1 MTAAQEIVRNL
12 KEKSTQI
19 YLDEQRCKKDG
30 KNLDHATSEIIS
42 KPLHQHYKSII
53 PNEGCPPKSAIFYC
67 NYFRATGKEHKPW
80 RWQEQW

>member
-30 KNLDHATSEIIS
+30 KNLHHATSEIIF

-53 PNEGCPPKSAIFYC
+53 PN
-67 NYFRATGKEHKPW
+67 
-80 RWQEQW
+80 